1 MSRPVR
7 KYSSPKC
14 FCLTWLVLFTWYRN
28 GIKCKSI
35 TILKKINLEICEF
48 DFVWQVS
55 LSQMIGSNGF
65 WPNIKWS
72 IAQLLDF
79 KSLFLKATQHK
90 IIRNFIQ
97 TRISTQYIAV
107 HCFEAILKIW
117 YHTKKNDMGK
127 WYMVDLNT
135 DIKHSKNDLWPD
147 ELTMEPCCAL
157 KYYPAVDACQSEKV
171 HL

>member
-28 GIKCKSI
+28 GIKCESI

-90 IIRNFIQ
+90 IIRILFYPDKNFNPIHCNALFW
-97 TRISTQYIAV
+97 SNPKDMVPYKKEWHGKMV
-107 HCFEAILKIW
+107 HGGSKYW
-117 YHTKKNDMGK
+117 YQ
-127 WYMVDLNT
+127 
-135 DIKHSKNDLWPD
+135 
-147 ELTMEPCCAL
+147 AF
-157 KYYPAVDACQSEKV
+157 
-171 HL
+171 